1 MYKDPEQRE
10 AEIKN
15 IATVYKELA
24 DAVLPELRRARMTIN
39 YEVIGRSDEEIMTA
53 MSAEPEKL
61 SVEEMVYAANIL
73 AETDAQKEAI
83 MKQTVKTYP
92 NDYRAYNNL
101 ADIAMRKGDYTAA
114 VEYINKALKANPN
127 AAEANTNLGLIA
139 LKDGQIA
146 EAEAYLAKGAASANS
161 KEALGNLYIA
171 QGKYNLAAQNL
182 AGVSS
187 NSAALAQIL
196 NKDYTAAKTTLSNI
210 KNADATT
217 SYLKAVLAA
226 RTGDKAGV
234 LANLEAAKALDSSI
248 AAKAAKDV
256 EFEKF
261 LK

>member
-1 MYKDPEQRE
+1 
-10 AEIKN
+10 
-15 IATVYKELA
+15 
-24 DAVLPELRRARMTIN
+24 
-39 YEVIGRSDEEIMTA
+39 
-53 MSAEPEKL
+53 MSTFASEPEKL

-73 AETDAQKEAI
+73 AETEAQKETI
-83 MKQTVKTYP
+83 MKQTVKSYP

-101 ADIAMRKGDYTAA
+101 AELAMRKGDYTTAT
-114 VEYINKALKANPN
+114 EYINKALKVNPS
-127 AAEANTNLGLIA
+127 AAEANTNLGLMAI
-139 LKDGQIA
+139 KDGQIK
-146 EAEAYLAKGAASANS
+146 EAEAYLAKGVASANS

-196 NKDYTAAKTTLSNI
+196 NKDYSSAKATLEKI
-210 KNADATT
+210 KNADAMT

-226 RTGDKAGV
+226 RMGDKAAV
-234 LANLEAAKALDSSI
+234 LSNLATAKALDPAL
-248 AAKAAKDV
+248 AAKAAADV